1 MMDVSQLVAG
11 ADTPVAKK
19 RPGRKPKAAAEQAP
33 AKPKR
38 KYTRRASVQPVAE
51 RAFAIFLGEDDLQ
64 LAPAG
69 GGRPGKPDL
78 RRRAGDRDVRRAAPR
93 RAGVVTA

>member
-11 ADTPVAKK
+11 ADAPVDKK
-19 RPGRKPKAAAEQAP
+19 RPGRKPKAATEKAP

-38 KYTRRASVQPVAE
+38 KYTRRAKVQPTTE
-51 RAFAIFLGEDDLQ
+51 RAFAIFLGEDGLQ

-69 GGRPGKPDL
+69 GGDPVNLTFADALAIAAFVERH
-78 RRRAGDRDVRRAAPR
+78 RAALEP
-93 RAGVVTA
+93 

>member
-11 ADTPVAKK
+11 ETAPEKK
-19 RPGRKPKAAAEQAP
+19 RRGRKPKAAAEQA
-33 AKPKR
+33 ATKPKR
-38 KYTRRASVQPVAE
+38 KYTRRAKVQPAAE

-69 GGRPGKPDL
+69 GGDPVNLTFADAL
-78 RRRAGDRDVRRAAPR
+78 AIAAFVERHSAALEP
-93 RAGVVTA
+93 

>member
-11 ADTPVAKK
+11 ETAPEKK
-19 RPGRKPKAAAEQAP
+19 RRGRKPKAAAEQA
-33 AKPKR
+33 ATKPKR
-38 KYTRRASVQPVAE
+38 KYTRRAKVQPAAE
-51 RAFAIFLGEDDLQ
+51 RAFAIFLGEDGLQ

-69 GGRPGKPDL
+69 GGRPGKPDR
-78 RRRAGDRDVRRAAPR
+78 RRRAGDCGVRGAAPR